1 MTNQYKYG
9 RKKEELVTR
18 KLRGKGAK
26 VKLSSGSRGAADLI
40 AEFPS
45 GKKWHVQVKATRK
58 GRPASP
64 SSKDT
69 GRLKSSASKNRAT
82 PVIAKVSRNKVSYS
96 SVRNKRRLNP

>member
-9 RKKEELVTR
+9 RKKEELVAR

-26 VKLSSGSRGAADLI
+26 VKLSPGSRGAADLI
-40 AEFPS
+40 AEFHS
-45 GKKWHVQVKATRK
+45 GKKWLVQVKDTRK

-64 SSKDT
+64 SPKDT
-69 GRLKSSASKNRAT
+69 GRLKSSARKNRAT

-96 SVRNKRRLNP
+96 SVCSKKRLKP